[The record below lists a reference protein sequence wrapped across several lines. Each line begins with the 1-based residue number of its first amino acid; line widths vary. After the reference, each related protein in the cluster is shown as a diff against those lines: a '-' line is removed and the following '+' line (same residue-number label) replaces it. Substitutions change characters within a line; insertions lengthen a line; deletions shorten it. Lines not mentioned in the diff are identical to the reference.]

1 MLLSLKLEYNH
12 LKANFKMPAEM
23 LFLVRIE
30 FFTSCRFQVRT
41 ASLQLRKYT
50 FETLN
55 CILALVAL
63 TSQERFQV
71 AIVRDLKKY

>member
-1 MLLSLKLEYNH
+1 M
-12 LKANFKMPAEM
+12 
-23 LFLVRIE
+23 
-30 FFTSCRFQVRT
+30 RT

-71 AIVRDLKKY
+71 AIVRDLSNIDTKLLKNILTNFIWESGDSSDMYVTELEVTEP